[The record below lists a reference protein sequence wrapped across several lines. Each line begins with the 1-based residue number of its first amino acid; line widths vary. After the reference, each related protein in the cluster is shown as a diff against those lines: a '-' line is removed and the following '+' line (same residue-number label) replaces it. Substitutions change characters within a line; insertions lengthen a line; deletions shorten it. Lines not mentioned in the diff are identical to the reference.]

1 MMEQRIREK
10 AVKAISDILKSAGYD
25 VHHAS
30 PPIDLSAVSGS
41 TFLVVVCSDDQEEVT
56 RFSET
61 EYTVKGEKGE
71 KICEKLLVTFD
82 PSIEAPDCIVWYAEE
97 FARYAGEAIL
107 SRVIGRQ
114 LLLQLGDSGAPVRS
128 HEYSD
133 DQAGN
138 SIKIPHLPV
147 RVHREEAEDK
157 AGVPGVATL
166 KFLPYWLY
174 RYTSRGSGKFKDQ
187 DVSFDG
193 SGVGALNA
201 INGSL
206 IEVDPDTVTRRSIP
220 QGSEVI
226 RHQIDKETADEKI
239 TGNLITSMTRKV
251 RARQVKGDAIYY
263 EEKNVAPERSN
274 IALELRELFIPI
286 WQIKGKKIVEI
297 NAHTGERLRE
307 PMDDGVE
314 VF

>member
-1 MMEQRIREK
+1 MEQRIREK
-10 AVKAISDILKSAGYD
+10 AVRAISDILKSAGYD

-41 TFLVVVCSDDQEEVT
+41 TYLVVVSSNDQEEVT

-61 EYTVKGEKGE
+61 EYTVKGDQGE

-82 PSIEAPDCIVWYAEE
+82 PGIEAPDCIIWYAEE
-97 FARYAGEAIL
+97 FARYAGESTL
-107 SRVIGRQ
+107 SKVIGRQ
-114 LLLQLGDSGAPVRS
+114 LLLPLSDSDEPVHGR
-128 HEYSD
+128 ENSD
-133 DQAGN
+133 DSTG
-138 SIKIPHLPV
+138 SGIKIPHLPV

-157 AGVPGVATL
+157 AGIPGVATL

-174 RYTSRGSGKFKDQ
+174 RYTSRGSGKFKEQ
-187 DVSFDG
+187 EVSFDG

-201 INGSL
+201 INGSE

-220 QGSEVI
+220 PGSEVI

-239 TGNLITSMTRKV
+239 TGNLIRTMTRKV
-251 RARQVKGDAIYY
+251 KARQVKGDAIYY
-263 EEKNVAPERSN
+263 EEKNVAPDRSN

-297 NAHTGERLRE
+297 NAYTGERLRE

>member
-10 AVKAISDILKSAGYD
+10 AVRAVSDILKSAGYD
-25 VHHAS
+25 VHHAAA
-30 PPIDLSAVSGS
+30 PIDLSAISGS
-41 TFLVVVCSDDQEEVT
+41 TYLVVVCSDDPDEVT

-61 EYTVKGEKGE
+61 EYTVKGDQGE

-82 PSIEAPDCIVWYAEE
+82 PGIEGPDCVVWYAEE
-97 FARYAGEAIL
+97 FARYAGESIL
-107 SRVIGRQ
+107 SKVIGRQ
-114 LLLQLGDSGAPVRS
+114 LLLPLGDSDAPVHGREFAEDTS
-128 HEYSD
+128 GS
-133 DQAGN
+133 G
-138 SIKIPHLPV
+138 IKIPHLPV

-174 RYTSRGSGKFKDQ
+174 RYTSRGSGSFKDQ

-201 INGSL
+201 INGSMTD
-206 IEVDPDTVTRRSIP
+206 IDPDTVTRRSIP
-220 QGSEVI
+220 QGAEVI
-226 RHQIDKETADEKI
+226 RPQIDKEAADEKI
-239 TGNLITSMTRKV
+239 TGLLIQAMTRKV
-251 RARQVKGDAIYY
+251 KARQVKGDAIYY

-286 WQIKGKKIVEI
+286 WQIKGKKIIEI
-297 NAHTGERLRE
+297 NAFTGERLRE

>member
-1 MMEQRIREK
+1 MEQRIREK
-10 AVKAISDILKSAGYD
+10 AVRAISDILKSAGYD

-41 TFLVVVCSDDQEEVT
+41 TYLVVVCSDDQEEVS

-61 EYTVKGEKGE
+61 EYTVKGDQGE
-71 KICEKLLVTFD
+71 KVCEKLLVTFD
-82 PSIEAPDCIVWYAEE
+82 PGIEVQDCIVWYAEE
-97 FARYAGEAIL
+97 FARYAGEATL
-107 SRVIGRQ
+107 SRVIGRE
-114 LLLQLGDSGAPVRS
+114 LLLPLGESGASVRS
-128 HEYSD
+128 REYPD
-133 DQAGN
+133 DPAG
-138 SIKIPHLPV
+138 SGIKIPHLPV

-174 RYTSRGSGKFKDQ
+174 RFTSRGSGSFKEQ
-187 DVSFDG
+187 EVSFDG

-206 IEVDPDTVTRRSIP
+206 IDVDPDTVTRRSIP
-220 QGSEVI
+220 QGSEVV
-226 RHQIDKETADEKI
+226 RAQIDKEAADEKI
-239 TGNLITSMTRKV
+239 TGDLIRSMTRKV
-251 RARQVKGDAIYY
+251 KARQIKGDAIYY

-274 IALELRELFIPI
+274 IALELRELFIPV

-297 NAHTGERLRE
+297 NAYTGERLRE